1 MNRRTSRAGKGIKRA
16 AVVGRIKDKKLIYIG
31 LTVFFST
38 MAIFALIQK
47 LSGLYPFGS
56 KLNLLWDEDIQY
68 VDYFVFYRDVLL
80 GKADLGYSFS
90 KSLGGSLVALFG
102 YYLGSPL
109 NLLVVFFRTEQL
121 PMFVF
126 IITMVKMGLCSVSAS
141 IFMRKRFPDLE
152 VSAVAGLSMG
162 YGLMQYMMLH
172 GSNIMWL
179 DGVFF
184 LPLLLLAIYR
194 FVQEKKKVMLF
205 VIVMLGI
212 MINWYT
218 GYMICLFS
226 AFYFLYERFLCVG
239 KWTFGEWKQVV
250 LDGLQCA
257 SVMLLGLGGSAAIFY
272 PVFKGL
278 QKGKSVWDP
287 TIFYPE
293 FYDSFF
299 DIFRGFAEGSIVGT
313 VSLYCGMIFFIFFL
327 YYFLCGQVKRK
338 EKILS
343 GAAVLF
349 MFVSCW
355 FVPLDCVWS
364 GVRRVASYRFRYSF
378 VVIFL
383 VLYIAARG
391 IEEYQKR
398 EERKKVMRLIL
409 GVLAVFLM
417 SHVYRN
423 YEIKTFVA
431 TLCTLIA
438 YVLIYLL
445 ADNRKIRTALI
456 AALLIVEL
464 TANGVITFAFNY
476 EANPKVDAYQEY
488 AAQAKVQAELVKN
501 YEDDVFWRMDTVT
514 KRYDEESRCS
524 AYLNDAMAYGYRG
537 LAHYSS
543 TYDTNIS
550 DMIYDM
556 GYSSLHDF
564 SIYTEPVLT
573 TDALLGIKYVLSQHD
588 ITGLRRVEEL
598 GTVNGKQV
606 YQNPYALSLGM
617 GAADTVFR
625 HAESENPFEF
635 QNQLFSNILGERVE
649 LFHQVQA
656 EPMIIDGSLSFYFS
670 KGIPENQLYGCVNS
684 KIPDLVLHVDGE
696 YRCNYAAWLSY
707 RIFDI
712 GMMDREHGVD
722 LTGYFGSEAD
732 MEGLFY
738 YLDQEI
744 FERVLNRLEGCA
756 FEPER
761 FEDGYIS
768 GSYRTGEDGWLLLT
782 VPYDAGWHAQ
792 VNGEEVLCQ
801 EGANALTVIPVN
813 SGENKIVMEY
823 QVPGKRTGMIIS
835 TCSIILMVFWCVWER
850 KRKALR
856 FRDDKKNR

>member
-1 MNRRTSRAGKGIKRA
+1 MIDKKQQHLI
-16 AVVGRIKDKKLIYIG
+16 RIKDKKLLYIG
-31 LTVFFST
+31 LTVFVST
-38 MAIFALIQK
+38 MIIYAVIQQ
-47 LSGLYPFGS
+47 LSGLYPFGN
-56 KLNLLWDEDIQY
+56 KLNLLWDADIQY
-68 VDYFVFYRDVLL
+68 VDYFAFYRDVLL
-80 GKADLGYSFS
+80 GKANLEYSFS

-109 NLLVVFFRTEQL
+109 NLFVVFFEIEQL
-121 PMFVF
+121 PIFVF

-141 IFMRKRFPDLE
+141 VFMRKRFSDLE
-152 VSAVAGLSMG
+152 ASAVAGLSMG

-172 GSNIMWL
+172 NSNIMWL

-194 FVQEKKKVMLF
+194 FVREKRKVMLF
-205 VIVMLGI
+205 VIVMLSI

-218 GYMICLFS
+218 GYMICLFA
-226 AFYFLYERFLCVG
+226 AFYFLYERILYM
-239 KWTFGEWKQVV
+239 KNWTYGEWKGLF
-250 LDGLQCA
+250 LDGVCCA
-257 SVMLLGLGGSAAIFY
+257 FVMMLGLGGSAAVFY

-287 TIFYPE
+287 TIFYPG

-313 VSLYCGMIFFIFFL
+313 VSLYCGMIFFLFFL
-327 YYFLCGQVKRK
+327 YYFLCRQVELK

-343 GAAVLF
+343 GAAALF

-355 FVPLDCVWS
+355 FVPLDCIWS

-398 EERKKVMRLIL
+398 EERKRVVQLIL
-409 GVLAVFLM
+409 GVLAVFLL

-438 YVLIYLL
+438 YALIYMLTG
-445 ADNRKIRTALI
+445 NRRMRTKLI
-456 AALLIVEL
+456 AALLIAEL
-464 TANGVITFAFNY
+464 TANGVITFDFNY
-476 EANPKVDAYQEY
+476 EANPEVSAYQEY
-488 AAQAKVQAELVKN
+488 AVQAKEQAELVKN
-501 YEDDVFWRMDTVT
+501 YEEDVFWRMDTVT

-550 DMIYDM
+550 NMIYDI

-564 SIYTEPVLT
+564 SIYTEPVLP
-573 TDALLGIKYVLSQHD
+573 TDALLGIKYVLSEHD
-588 ITGLRRVEEL
+588 ITGLKKVEEL

-606 YQNPYALSLGM
+606 YLNPYALSLGM

-625 HAESENPFEF
+625 YAESENPFEF

-656 EPMIIDGSLSFYFS
+656 EFKITDGTLSFYFPE
-670 KGIPENQLYGCVNS
+670 GISENLLYGCVNS
-684 KIPDLVLHVDGE
+684 TIPDLALYVDGA
-696 YRCNYAAWLSY
+696 YRCNYATWLSY

-712 GMMDREHGVD
+712 GMMDKEHRIE
-722 LTGYFGSEAD
+722 LTGYFGNEAD

-738 YLDQEI
+738 YLDKEI
-744 FERVLNRLEGCA
+744 FEQILKRLNGCA

-761 FEDGYIS
+761 FEDGYVS
-768 GSYRTGEDGWLLLT
+768 GSYEAEGDGWLLLT
-782 VPYDAGWHAQ
+782 VPYDDGWHAQ

-801 EGANALTVIPVN
+801 EGANALTVVPVY
-813 SGENKIVMEY
+813 SGENKIVMQY
-823 QVPGKRTGMIIS
+823 QAPGKRTGMTITI
-835 TCSIILMVFWCVWER
+835 CSVILMGFWHVWEK

-856 FRDDKKNR
+856 FRDDKKNGYKI